1 MAQKLYDLAVKTGEY
16 VKNGETKSRYENI
29 GAVMQND
36 NGKFIMLKRTFNP
49 AGVNSDRDNIL
60 VSMFEPRQNN
70 QQQSQGQQDGY
81 QSPGGYGAGGSAMD
95 DGDQIP
101 FAPVTLI

>member
-16 VKNGETKSRYENI
+16 VKNGETKNRYENI

-70 QQQSQGQQDGY
+70 QQSQGQQDGY

-95 DGDQIP
+95 DSGEIP